1 MYGMKSNE
9 DCTSIKELYLLK
21 REEDEKSFKGDI
33 NVILESLI
41 KKINKK

>member
-1 MYGMKSNE
+1 MKSNE
-9 DCTSIKELYLLK
+9 DYTSIKELYLLK

-33 NVILESLI
+33 NVILESLV

>member
-1 MYGMKSNE
+1 MKSNE
-9 DCTSIKELYLLK
+9 DYTSIKELYLLK

-33 NVILESLI
+33 DVILESLV